1 MYDVIGSSTSRAFR
15 VMWLLEELGQPY
27 NYIPEAPQ
35 SEMVRGLNPSGKIP
49 ILRDGDATITDST
62 AILTYLADKHG
73 ALTYPAGTPE
83 RAQQDSFTQT
93 VLDEIETQ
101 LWVAS
106 RHSFILPKERR
117 VPEVKPTLMWEYERN
132 MKLMMARCKGPY
144 LMGEMFTIPD
154 IILTHCAT
162 WAKAVGFPTDNE
174 DLLAYIKTT
183 RARPGFQSLMAKIKK

>member
-27 NYIPEAPQ
+27 TYIPEQPQ

-49 ILRDGDATITDST
+49 ILRDGDTTITDST

-83 RAQQDSFTQT
+83 RARQDSFTQT
-93 VLDEIETQ
+93 LLDEIETQ

-106 RHSFILPKERR
+106 RHSFILPKEKR

-132 MKLMMARCKGPY
+132 MELMMARCKGPY

-162 WAKAVGFPTDNE
+162 WAKAAGFPTDNA

-183 RARPGFQSLMAKIKK
+183 RTRPGFQSLMAKIKK